1 MGRHKY
7 RVRRDSGLPN
17 KRDTPV
23 KAALNR
29 REKYKTRYEA
39 LSEEMTVRPNNPVL
53 TSIKPVHCKSVLRS
67 SSLPFTENPRDK
79 AVSPAAPATKK
90 SGYRVSPAGHTAI
103 CMTPE
108 PVAFKGGDI
117 PGKEEEQSLA
127 VTTESIT
134 CSSMES
140 DNTCSSDDDDDDDD
154 DDDEDCYSSASTS
167 SSSFPSPEIFRRESY
182 VETLTFP
189 IKLEPGLHL
198 HIKNSTLLDESHAE
212 GIYMY
217 HPPNLS
223 DITGNSIALRLFLKR
238 TVRSTKTEN
247 LKLRPKYIRTLSNQ
261 DVKWKTPSKL
271 TNRRPILYKK
281 KVWFKSPIIAETVEA
296 KHILATKLTI
306 YNANE
311 PAHTS
316 STAEQI
322 QPDADTFTAGE
333 ISSKEALQLTGVLQR
348 PVKSNPEKVTFFDFI
363 DDSERD
369 AFFEEMRIR
378 CVELESA
385 PLFPLTAPKY
395 TEPSVL

>member
-223 DITGNSIALRLFLKR
+223 DITDS
-238 TVRSTKTEN
+238 STIVPETNCE
-247 LKLRPKYIRTLSNQ
+247 INQ
-261 DVKWKTPSKL
+261 NREPEAETKIHTDSFKSEKDVKWKTPSKL